1 MSNPTSAPT
10 SPQDLEKIYQATIQL
25 LSAHIAALGDKAP
38 LPGSEA
44 EIGLIG
50 GCTAT
55 AVMAFRHVTGRKIDV
70 SPKAASTT
78 AAPTLPLNTSR
89 SGPGGGFN
97 PRR

>member
-1 MSNPTSAPT
+1 MSDGLAQFASQ
-10 SPQDLEKIYQATIQL
+10 QDLEKIYQATIQL
-25 LSAHIAALGDKAP
+25 VAAHVAALGDKAP

-55 AVMAFRHVTGRKIDV
+55 AVMAYRHVTGRKIDV
-70 SPKAASTT
+70 AGKGGAPAPSSGGSTPSPSRAS
-78 AAPTLPLNTSR
+78 
-89 SGPGGGFN
+89 FV

>member
-1 MSNPTSAPT
+1 MSNPVSAST

-55 AVMAFRHVTGRKIDV
+55 AVMTFRHVTGRKIEV
-70 SPKAASTT
+70 SPKLGATT
-78 AAPTLPLNTSR
+78 AAPTLPLSPSR
-89 SGPGGGFN
+89 NGQGSGFV